1 MTLSID
7 IVQQLKL
14 LQHIYSEST
23 AWDEEMRASRQ
34 TVPKDVS
41 TEQLQAL
48 EAAGHEPN
56 RFVRPQ
62 HEETIQ
68 ELRTLAE
75 RWTLQAAAQAFVAS
89 LWSAPMIWRSLLTG
103 KLIASSIPD
112 HEYKPYPSSHKC
124 QICGLDVN
132 DGVDISL
139 QWYWRMTNGTPLD
152 GNIFGHALALREM
165 AASPEIPAPTEYDR
179 WTLRA
184 VLTVLRNL
192 PPKTRYSKA
201 ADALKKAQLL
211 PSKKIYVYRDLLET
225 LALTGILDT
234 PEQPGMLTAF
244 TSYAERD
251 KRPNTRV
258 EVQAPLAWWDS
269 SFGINE
275 QNLSRI
281 FGEFNCSD
289 VSLEHKPEPN
299 PPASETVIGAFESRR
314 GVGAKAKVP
323 KKSPDAGTGEVQ
335 PGDVYAVKVLSGV
348 WVTVYCHEVKDK
360 RARVEYLDGVFP
372 DMPGKEE
379 LILTVR
385 PRPDERWQCSAIGMD
400 STSWV
405 RRVARD
411 MPAPAADQPEPNRIP
426 FHSAKDLRHMASWCF
441 PDL

>member
-1 MTLSID
+1 MSMD

-23 AWDEEMRASRQ
+23 TWDEELRASRQ
-34 TVPKDVS
+34 TVPEDV
-41 TEQLQAL
+41 TMEQLQAL

-62 HEETIQ
+62 HEDTIQ

-75 RWTLQAAAQAFVAS
+75 RWTVQDASRAFVAS

-103 KLIASSIPD
+103 KLIASSIPN

-132 DGVDISL
+132 DGVDTSL
-139 QWYWRMTNGTPLD
+139 QWYWRMTSGTPLD
-152 GNIFGHALALREM
+152 GNMFGHALAMREM
-165 AASPEIPAPTEYDR
+165 AASPGIPAPTEYDR

-211 PSKKIYVYRDLLET
+211 PSKKIYVYRDLLEM

-234 PEQPGMLTAF
+234 PEQPGMVTAF

-281 FGEFNCSD
+281 FSEFNCND
-289 VSLEHKPEPN
+289 VSLEHRPEPN
-299 PPASETVIGAFESRR
+299 PPANETVIGTFESRR
-314 GVGAKAKVP
+314 SVGTKAKVP

-360 RARVEYLDGVFP
+360 RTRVEYLDGVFP

-411 MPAPAADQPEPNRIP
+411 MPAPAADQPAPNRIP

>member
-1 MTLSID
+1 MLLTLEV
-7 IVQQLKL
+7 VQQLKL
-14 LQHIYSEST
+14 LQHLYSGNT
-23 AWDEEMRASRQ
+23 IWDKELRASRH
-34 TVPKDVS
+34 TIPKDVT

-48 EAAGHEPN
+48 ETAGHEPN
-56 RFVRPQ
+56 RFVSPQ
-62 HEETIQ
+62 HEETIN
-68 ELRTLAE
+68 ELRALAE
-75 RWTLQAAAQAFVAS
+75 RWTLQDSAQAFVAS

-103 KLIASSIPD
+103 KLIATSLPD
-112 HEYKPYPSSHKC
+112 HEYTPYPSSHKC

-132 DGVDISL
+132 DGVDTSL
-139 QWYWRMTNGTPLD
+139 QWYWRMTSATPLD
-152 GNIFGHALALREM
+152 GDIFGHVLALKEM
-165 AASPEIPAPTEYDR
+165 AASQELPVPNEYDR

-211 PSKKIYVYRDLLET
+211 PSKKVYVYRDLLET
-225 LALTGILDT
+225 LALIGILDT
-234 PEQPGMLTAF
+234 TEQPGMITAF

-269 SFGINE
+269 SIGINE
-275 QNLSRI
+275 HNLFRI
-281 FGEFNCSD
+281 FGGFDCSD
-289 VSLEHKPEPN
+289 VSLEDKPEPN
-299 PPASETVIGAFESRR
+299 PPAMGTVIGAFESRR
-314 GVGAKAKVP
+314 GVGSQAKVP

-335 PGDVYAVKVLSGV
+335 PGDVYAVKVLSGA

-360 RARVEYLDGVFP
+360 RVIVEYLEGVFP
-372 DMPGKEE
+372 EMPGKEE

-385 PRPDERWQCSAIGMD
+385 PRSDERWLCSAIGID

-411 MPAPAADQPEPNRIP
+411 MPTPAASQPKPDRVP
-426 FHSAKDLRHMASWCF
+426 FHAAKDLKHMASWCF